1 MEMEVIE
8 FKTIIRDCAIR
19 IPEKYQNK
27 MGNKVKVIIMSEST
41 TKKANAIDRLLSD
54 PIKVKEFS
62 PLSRDEMYKR
72 L

>member
-41 TKKANAIDRLLSD
+41 TKKTNAIDRLLSA